1 METCLSCRRAGYFY
15 VSERDFPAGFSS
27 DLRRGFYDLTCNL
40 DGLLLYRT
48 WKIDTGRRLV
58 GSEDNACMQRRKGAE
73 DVDKKERHD

>member
-48 WKIDTGRRLV
+48 WKIDTGASACGIGGQCLRAKAERSRR
-58 GSEDNACMQRRKGAE
+58 CR
-73 DVDKKERHD
+73 